1 MSREVMHIVLFRWN
15 DDVTDENIAL
25 IKKELLDLKDQ
36 VNGIIDTTVGED
48 FSTRS
53 KGYHTALCTRFVDKQ
68 ALLDYGPSDA
78 HQRVVT
84 EFVRPNC
91 SDILAFDYEI

>member
-1 MSREVMHIVLFRWN
+1 MSREVIHIVLFRWN
-15 DDVTDENIAL
+15 DDVTKETIEL
-25 IKKELLDLKDQ
+25 IKQELLNLRNE
-36 VNGIIDTTVGED
+36 VSGVLDTYVGDD

-68 ALLDYGPSDA
+68 ALLAYGPSDA

-84 EFVRPNC
+84 EFVRPNS
-91 SDILAFDYEI
+91 SDILAFDFEI